1 MLSQQHYIK
10 SSSSGQHLTN
20 IHHLLYVLSLFH
32 SMPNFTKSFYY
43 NDYTYHGMKMEIK
56 KLDVIFYNLHC
67 MDVIFYNLH
76 CRCSQAT
83 FSLQIV
89 KAKAYTRSTKP
100 KISTAKISSCLKLPL
115 IFCIYW
121 QKRVFEFQTL

>member
-67 MDVIFYNLH
+67 
-76 CRCSQAT
+76 RCSQAT

-100 KISTAKISSCLKLPL
+100 KISTTKLFSCLKLPL

>member
-10 SSSSGQHLTN
+10 SSSSSGQHLTN
-20 IHHLLYVLSLFH
+20 IHHLLYVLGLFH

-67 MDVIFYNLH
+67 
-76 CRCSQAT
+76 RCSQAT

-89 KAKAYTRSTKP
+89 KAKAYARSTKP
-100 KISTAKISSCLKLPL
+100 KISTTKISFCLKLPL

-121 QKRVFEFQTL
+121 QKGCLNFRLCKN